1 MAIAGNRPV
10 SAKLESNMAKSQTIS
25 IRQAAALRAWETR
38 ELNMLRR
45 IRETIANSTNAVVRS
60 VLPVID
66 AELAKAPAP
75 VAKPVSANRHHA
87 ALKAH
92 RTMLQAKLG
101 SVRGKARQEILAKI
115 AEYDNRLAA

>member
-1 MAIAGNRPV
+1 
-10 SAKLESNMAKSQTIS
+10 MAKSQTIS

-75 VAKPVSANRHHA
+75 VAKPASVNRHHA

-92 RTMLQAKLG
+92 RTMLQAKLV